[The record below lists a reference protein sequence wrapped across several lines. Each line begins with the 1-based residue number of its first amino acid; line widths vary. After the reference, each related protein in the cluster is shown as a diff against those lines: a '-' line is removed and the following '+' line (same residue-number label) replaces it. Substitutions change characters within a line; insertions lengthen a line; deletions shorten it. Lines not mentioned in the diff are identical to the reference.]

1 MTNTVTSD
9 NNLVKKG
16 EVLIC
21 DGAVFFG
28 FTEGKEYT
36 VLAGGGDQ
44 DFVCGGEVYSDGFIV
59 KDDEG
64 DAVYLVYPYCTDF
77 VWRKK

>member
-1 MTNTVTSD
+1 MTTE

-16 EVLIC
+16 EVVIC
-21 DGAVFFG
+21 EAACWRG
-28 FTEGKEYT
+28 FTEGREYT

-44 DFVCGGEVYSDGFIV
+44 DYVCGGEVLSDGFLAI
-59 KDDEG
+59 DDEG
-64 DAVYLVYPYCTDF
+64 DTVYLVFPACSDF